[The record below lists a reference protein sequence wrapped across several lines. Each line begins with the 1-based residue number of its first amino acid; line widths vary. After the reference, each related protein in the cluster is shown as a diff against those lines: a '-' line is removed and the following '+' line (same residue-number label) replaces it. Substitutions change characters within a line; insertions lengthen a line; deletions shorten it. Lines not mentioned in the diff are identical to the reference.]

1 MAGLL
6 EMANQV
12 NRQSQLSRSAL
23 RESLADELQPTYS
36 PIFGLIISSAS
47 YGAPSNLMGSFFL
60 FTSSSW
66 GSSSPTPQRI
76 LSCS

>member
-6 EMANQV
+6 EMGSQV

-23 RESLADELQPTYS
+23 RESFADEWQPTYS
-36 PIFGLIISSAS
+36 PIFSLIISSVS
-47 YGAPSNLMGSFFL
+47 HGAPSNFRGSFFL
-60 FTSSSW
+60 FTSISW
-66 GSSSPTPQRI
+66 GSISPTPQRI